1 MRRVPLFI
9 LSLLCA
15 LQISARPWGNA
26 PTAEADTLMQLED
39 VSIVAVKQGL
49 NLSQR
54 ATAAAVVDSR
64 RIARER
70 ISDIKGI
77 SGSVP
82 NFFMP
87 DYGSRITSSLYV
99 RGLGARIDNAA
110 VAVTVD
116 GVPLM
121 DKNSF
126 DSDMADIARIE
137 MLRGPQ
143 TTLYGRNSMGGA
155 INIYTLAPLAVQGVR
170 FGAEYSTGNS
180 YKFSLAV
187 LHKVGEC
194 TGISI
199 SGQYGHTDGLF
210 TNLYD
215 GSMCDPSD
223 EGGARIRVQHR
234 TRQGLDIDNTLAFSM
249 VNQGGYPYAY
259 MPTGRIEYNDE
270 CSYRRAT
277 VSEGLTLRKRWEGVE
292 LSSVSS
298 YQFMDDRMRMD
309 QDFLP
314 ESYFTL
320 EQAKRMHAITEDL
333 VVRSTRSL
341 GGYDWLVGAFGFY
354 NNTAMGAPVEFKKTG
369 IDSLIIKHI
378 PHDGLT
384 WNEDSFGLDTRFV
397 NHTAGSA
404 IYHES
409 SYSVGGWRL
418 TAGVRGDVEYSRL
431 EFTKFVETSCTFHTS
446 EGDINRPLCIDQY
459 GAMNQTFVEVA
470 PRLSAS
476 YSWSGAWPGM
486 AYATIS
492 RGYKAGG
499 FNTQMFSEI
508 LRQDLIA
515 EFGGSP
521 LNEKEVTAYK
531 PERAWNYEVGAR
543 LNSEDGR
550 WRGDVAL
557 FAIDCRNQQLTVFP
571 EGELTGR
578 RMTNAGR
585 TRSLGVELSA
595 SANPVR
601 GLDLAAAW
609 GFTDA
614 RFVEFR
620 SGNSDYSGNHVPY
633 APQHTLYGSA
643 TYTIEIGR
651 KWAERI
657 VVGVQV
663 NGAGRIWWD
672 EAGEFV
678 QPFYALLGAS
688 VSYHTAYGSLM
699 LWGRNLTN
707 TRYNTFCFASMGN
720 RFLQRGKPTTLG
732 ITLNININTAK

>member
-1 MRRVPLFI
+1 MKRLLWVI
-9 LSLLCA
+9 LMVLSVA
-15 LQISARPWGNA
+15 TVGARPRGEEI
-26 PTAEADTLMQLED
+26 PRVEGDTLLRLDD

-49 NLSQR
+49 NLSQQ
-54 ATAAAVVDSR
+54 AAATSVMDATQIER
-64 RIARER
+64 RA
-70 ISDIKGI
+70 ISGIKGI
-77 SGSVP
+77 SGGVP
-82 NFFMP
+82 NFYMP
-87 DYGSRITSSLYV
+87 DYGSRITSSMYV

-121 DKNSF
+121 EKNSF
-126 DSDMADIARIE
+126 DTDMADIARVE

-155 INIYTLAPLAVQGVR
+155 INIYTLAPLAWQGIK
-170 FGAEYSTGNS
+170 FGAEYGTGNTC
-180 YKFSLAV
+180 KFSLAL
-187 LHKVGEC
+187 LHKTGER
-194 TGISI
+194 TGISV
-199 SGQYGHTDGLF
+199 SGQWGHTDGLF

-215 GSMCDPSD
+215 NTMCDFGN
-223 EGGARIRVQHR
+223 EGSARIRVQHR
-234 TRQGLDIDNTLAFSM
+234 TLRGLDIDNTIAFGY

-259 MPTGRIEYNDE
+259 MQTGRIEYNDE
-270 CSYRRAT
+270 CSYARAT
-277 VSEGLTLRKRWEGVE
+277 LTEGLTLRKRWDGVE

-298 YQFMDDRMRMD
+298 YQFLDDRMIMD

-320 EQAKRMHAITEDL
+320 EQAKRMNALTEDI

-354 NNTAMGAPVEFKKTG
+354 NHTAMGAPVVFKQAG
-369 IDSLIIKHI
+369 IDNLILKNIA
-378 PHDGLT
+378 HDIT
-384 WNEDSFGLDTRFV
+384 WGDDSFRLDTDFI
-397 NHTAGSA
+397 NHTSGGAL
-404 IYHES
+404 YHES
-409 SYSVGGWRL
+409 SYELGNWRFV
-418 TAGVRGDVEYSRL
+418 AGVRGDFEFTRL
-431 EFTKFVETSCTFHTS
+431 EFTKYVDTSCTFHTS
-446 EGDINRPLCIDQY
+446 EGDIYKPLLIDQY
-459 GAMNQTFVEVA
+459 GAMNQTFLEFA
-470 PRLSAS
+470 PRVSAS
-476 YSWSGAWPGM
+476 YRWSGEVGGT

-515 EFGGSP
+515 EFGGQH

-531 PERAWNYEVGAR
+531 PEHAWNYELGAR
-543 LNSEDGR
+543 LNSSDGR
-550 WRGDVAL
+550 YRGDVAL
-557 FAIDCRNQQLTVFP
+557 FAIDCRDQQLTVFP
-571 EGELTGR
+571 EDDLTGR

-595 SANPVR
+595 AANPIK
-601 GLDLAAAW
+601 GLDLDAAW

-620 SGNSDYSGNHVPY
+620 SGHDDYSGNRVPY
-633 APQHTLYGSA
+633 VPRHTLNVGA
-643 TYTIEIGR
+643 TYTIELGH

-657 VVGVQV
+657 EFGARASGVGSIV
-663 NGAGRIWWD
+663 WD

-678 QPFYALLGAS
+678 QPFYALLDAS
-688 VSYHTAYGSLM
+688 VRLHTEYGSVA

-732 ITLNININTAK
+732 VTLNITIDTK